1 MKKISFKVKHAAISV
16 AISIAVLVGLVLINL
31 LAGEIDLDF
40 DMTKRDLYTLTEE
53 SSALLDGLEDQVTL
67 YYLSATGQE
76 NITVFELLKQYESYS
91 NVSLETVDPDRNP
104 ALIARYAEESGEGE
118 DLKSITKGSVIVV
131 SGDRSRIVPS
141 IDLYNVSYT
150 EQGGVNVY
158 GFKAEQSISA
168 AIQYTSTGKQ
178 ITVYQLLGHNEY
190 TFDDFDYTSTLK
202 KSNFT
207 LNTLNLTTI
216 SAIPEDADI
225 LTILSPS
232 WDYSQNEIDKI
243 QEFLERGGSLYA
255 AFDLVQENLT
265 NLTAFLESWN
275 IDMMKGIIMEQ
286 DSNRLI
292 PEFGSS
298 PEGFAPIYE
307 EEEIAQA
314 LIENNQNMIILSS
327 IGFAETKIVKR
338 NVEFVPIL
346 SSTGK
351 SWFRIDLDAAAS
363 PNRII
368 TDKSGPVFA
377 AVGAAEKNM
386 DTGFQEGAKIL
397 VLGSTQ
403 SFTPLPN
410 IGSLKANFDFT
421 LAALSWLAGGDKAIN
436 IQSRSLYQLPL
447 QMSGANAFIY
457 VGIVIILIPFGIILA
472 GLIVYL
478 RRKRL

>member
-16 AISIAVLVGLVLINL
+16 AISLAVLVGLVLINL

-53 SSALLDGLEDQVTL
+53 SVGLLDGLENPVTL
-67 YYLSATGQE
+67 YYLAAPGQE
-76 NITVFELLKQYESYS
+76 NITVFELLKQYESYKK
-91 NVSLETVDPDRNP
+91 VSLETVDPDRNP
-104 ALIARYAEESGEGE
+104 ALISRYVEESGEGE
-118 DLKSITKGSVIVV
+118 DQKSIAKGSVIVV
-131 SGDRSRIVPS
+131 SDGRSRIVPS

-168 AIQYTSTGKQ
+168 AIQYASTGKQ
-178 ITVYQLLGHNEY
+178 VTVYQLLGHNEY
-190 TFDDFDYTSTLK
+190 TFDDFTYTTTLE

-207 LNTLNLTTI
+207 LNTLNMTT
-216 SAIPEDADI
+216 AGAVPEDADI
-225 LTILSPS
+225 LVILGPS
-232 WDYSQNEIDKI
+232 WDYSQNEVDKI

-255 AFDLVQENLT
+255 AFDLVQEDLT
-265 NLTAFLESWN
+265 NLTTFLESWN

-286 DSNRLI
+286 DSTRLI

-298 PEGFAPIYE
+298 PVVFAPLYE
-307 EEEIAQA
+307 EEKIAQA
-314 LIENNQNMIILSS
+314 LIENNQNMIISSS
-327 IGFAETKIVKR
+327 IGFAETEIAKR
-338 NVEFVPIL
+338 NIEFIPVL

-351 SWFRIDLDAAAS
+351 SWFRIDLTAAS
-363 PNRII
+363 MNRLI
-368 TDKSGPVFA
+368 TDKTGPIFA

-397 VLGSTQ
+397 VLGSAQ
-403 SFTPLPN
+403 SFSPLPN
-410 IGSLKANFDFT
+410 VGSLKANFDFT
-421 LAALSWLAGGDKAIN
+421 LAALGWLAGGDKAIN
-436 IQSRSLYQLPL
+436 VQSRSLYQLPL

-457 VGIVIILIPFGIILA
+457 AGIVVILIPFGIILA

>member
-16 AISIAVLVGLVLINL
+16 AISLAVLIGLLLINL
-31 LAGEIDLDF
+31 LAGEVDLDF

-53 SSALLDGLEDQVTL
+53 SSSLLDNLEEQVTL

-76 NITVFELLKQYESYS
+76 NITVFELLKQYESYR

-104 ALIARYAEESGEGE
+104 ALIARYVEESGEGE
-118 DLKSITKGSVIVV
+118 DQKSIAKGSVIVV
-131 SGDRSRIVPS
+131 SSGRSRIVPS

-190 TFDDFDYTSTLK
+190 TFDDFTYTPTLG

-207 LNTLNLTTI
+207 INTLNMTTTG
-216 SAIPEDADI
+216 AVPDDADI
-225 LTILSPS
+225 LVILGPS

-255 AFDLVQENLT
+255 AFDLVQEDLT

-298 PEGFAPIYE
+298 PVVFAPIYE

-314 LIENNQNMIILSS
+314 LIENNQNMIISSS

-338 NVEFVPIL
+338 NIEFIPIL

-351 SWFRIDLDAAAS
+351 SWFRIDLNAS
-363 PNRII
+363 SMNRII

-397 VLGSTQ
+397 VLGSAQ
-403 SFTPLPN
+403 SFSPLPN
-410 IGSLKANFDFT
+410 VGSLKANFDFT
-421 LAALSWLAGGDKAIN
+421 LAALGWLAGGDKAIN

-457 VGIVIILIPFGIILA
+457 AGIVIILIPFGIILA

>member
-1 MKKISFKVKHAAISV
+1 MKKISFKVKHAALSV
-16 AISIAVLVGLVLINL
+16 AISLAVLVGLVLINL

-53 SSALLDGLEDQVTL
+53 SVVLLDGLENPVTL
-67 YYLSATGQE
+67 YYLAAPGQE
-76 NITVFELLKQYESYS
+76 NITVFELLKQYDSYK
-91 NVSLETVDPDRNP
+91 NISLETVDPDRNP
-104 ALIARYAEESGEGE
+104 ALVSRYAEESGEGE
-118 DLKSITKGSVIVV
+118 DLKSIAKGSVIVV
-131 SGDRSRIVPS
+131 SGERSRIVPS

-168 AIQYTSTGKQ
+168 AIQYSSTGKQ
-178 ITVYQLLGHNEY
+178 VTIYQLLGHNEY
-190 TFDDFDYTSTLK
+190 TFDDFIYTETLG

-207 LNTLNLTTI
+207 LSTLNMTI
-216 SAIPEDADI
+216 TGAIPEDADI
-225 LTILSPS
+225 LVILGPA

-243 QEFLERGGSLYA
+243 QEFLGRGGSLYA
-255 AFDLVQENLT
+255 AFDLIQENLT

-275 IDMMKGIIMEQ
+275 IDLMKGIIMEQ

-298 PEGFAPIYE
+298 PVVFAPLYE
-307 EEEIAQA
+307 EEKIAQA
-314 LIENNQNMIILSS
+314 LIENNQNMIISSS
-327 IGFAETKIVKR
+327 IGFAETEVAKR
-338 NVEFVPIL
+338 NIEFVPIL

-351 SWFRIDLDAAAS
+351 SWFRIDLNAAS
-363 PNRII
+363 MNRII
-368 TDKSGPVFA
+368 TDKNGPIFA

-386 DTGFQEGAKIL
+386 ETGFQEGAKIM
-397 VLGSTQ
+397 VLGSAQ

-410 IGSLKANFDFT
+410 VGSLKANFDFT

-447 QMSGANAFIY
+447 QMSGANAFVY
-457 VGIVIILIPFGIILA
+457 AGIVVILIPFGIILA